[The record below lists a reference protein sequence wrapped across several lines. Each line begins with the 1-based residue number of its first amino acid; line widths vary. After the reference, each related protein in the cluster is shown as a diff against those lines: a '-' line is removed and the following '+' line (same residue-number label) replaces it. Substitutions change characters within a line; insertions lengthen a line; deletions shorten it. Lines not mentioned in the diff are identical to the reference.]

1 MIENKR
7 IQIRRDIA
15 LNWSTE
21 NPILLQGEVGFD
33 MTNNNIKIGDGI
45 KTWNELPYLTTEV
58 DLSEYYTKT
67 QIDELLERIEL
78 PEDVL
83 QQYYTKE
90 QTDTQISTA
99 IGNIEIP
106 ETDLSDYYTKGETD
120 TKIDEKIESIEFPT
134 PEEVDLSD
142 YYTKEQTDT
151 QITTA
156 IGNIEIPET
165 DLSDFY
171 TKEQTDTQ
179 ISTAIGNIEFPTPDL
194 SDYYTQE
201 EVDNLI
207 ETNTPDVYD
216 SKITIQQG
224 TKTQTFTLNQKNDAL
239 IEIEAGETDT
249 AQWYGTEQQWVSLPR
264 EKYQDGTE
272 YYISELSYS
281 ELKNKPFIPT
291 RTSQLKND
299 RGFTTKEKVKDII
312 RKTEWFGTQEEF
324 DALESYDPNVTYY
337 VEVEQ
342 KETEY
347 YTKAEVDALLAEI
360 RELIQ

>member
-106 ETDLSDYYTKGETD
+106 ETDLSDYYTKEETD

-151 QITTA
+151 QIT
-156 IGNIEIPET
+156 
-165 DLSDFY
+165 
-171 TKEQTDTQ
+171 
-179 ISTAIGNIEFPTPDL
+179 TAIGNIEFPTPDL

>member
-106 ETDLSDYYTKGETD
+106 ETDLSDYYTKEETD

-142 YYTKEQTDT
+142 Y
-151 QITTA
+151 
-156 IGNIEIPET
+156 
-165 DLSDFY
+165 Y

>member
-7 IQIRRDIA
+7 IQIRRDVKV
-15 LNWSTE
+15 NWEQE

-33 MTNNNIKIGDGI
+33 MTNKNLKIGDGI
-45 KTWNELPYLTTEV
+45 KPWNELEYLTTEV

-67 QIDELLERIEL
+67 QIDELIERIEL

-90 QTDTQISTA
+90 ETDNQISTA

-106 ETDLSDYYTKGETD
+106 ETDLSDYYTKEETD
-120 TKIDEKIESIEFPT
+120 AKIDEKIEAIEFPT
-134 PEEVDLSD
+134 
-142 YYTKEQTDT
+142 
-151 QITTA
+151 
-156 IGNIEIPET
+156 T

-179 ISTAIGNIEFPTPDL
+179 ITTAIGNIEFPTPDL

-249 AQWYGTEQQWVSLPR
+249 AQWYGTEQQWSSLPR

-272 YYISELSYS
+272 YYI
-281 ELKNKPFIPT
+281 
-291 RTSQLKND
+291 
-299 RGFTTKEKVKDII
+299 G
-312 RKTEWFGTQEEF
+312 
-324 DALESYDPNVTYY
+324 
-337 VEVEQ
+337 
-342 KETEY
+342 KETY
-347 YTKAEVDALLAEI
+347 VG
-360 RELIQ
+360 

>member
-15 LNWSTE
+15 LNWSTQ
-21 NPILLQGEVGFD
+21 NPVLLQGEVGYD
-33 MTNNNIKIGDGI
+33 MTNKNLKIGDGI
-45 KTWNELPYLTTEV
+45 KPWNELEYLTTEV
-58 DLSEYYTKT
+58 DLSEYYTKS
-67 QIDELLERIEL
+67 QVDDLINRIEL

-90 QTDTQISTA
+90 QTDTQISNA
-99 IGNIEIP
+99 IGNIV
-106 ETDLSDYYTKGETD
+106 
-120 TKIDEKIESIEFPT
+120 FPT
-134 PEEVDLSD
+134 TDLSD

-151 QITTA
+151 KIDEK
-156 IGNIEIPET
+156 IE
-165 DLSDFY
+165 
-171 TKEQTDTQ
+171 
-179 ISTAIGNIEFPTPDL
+179 AIEFPTPDL

-224 TKTQTFTLNQKNDAL
+224 TKTQTFTLNQKDDAL
-239 IEIEAGETDT
+239 IEIEAGETDV
-249 AQWYGTEQQWVSLPR
+249 AQWYGTEQQWATLPR
-264 EKYQDGTE
+264 EQYQDNTE
-272 YYISELSYS
+272 YFINELSYS

-291 RTSQLKND
+291 KTSQLNND

-324 DALESYDPNVTYY
+324 DALGSYDPNVTYY

-360 RELIQ
+360 RELL

>member
-90 QTDTQISTA
+90 QTDTQITTA

-106 ETDLSDYYTKGETD
+106 ETDLSDYYTKEETD

-142 YYTKEQTDT
+142 Y
-151 QITTA
+151 
-156 IGNIEIPET
+156 
-165 DLSDFY
+165 Y

>member
-83 QQYYTKE
+83 EQYYTKTETEEYIKGEIEKIEFPTTDLSDYYTKEETDAKIDEKIEAIEFPTTDLSDFYTKE
-90 QTDTQISTA
+90 QTDTQIS
-99 IGNIEIP
+99 
-106 ETDLSDYYTKGETD
+106 
-120 TKIDEKIESIEFPT
+120 
-134 PEEVDLSD
+134 
-142 YYTKEQTDT
+142 
-151 QITTA
+151 TA

-179 ISTAIGNIEFPTPDL
+179 ISTAIGNIEFPTTDL

-239 IEIEAGETDT
+239 IEIEAGETEV
-249 AQWYGTEQQWVSLPR
+249 AQWYGSEQQWASLPR

-281 ELKNKPFIPT
+281 ELKNKPLIPT
-291 RTSQLKND
+291 KTSQLNND

-360 RELIQ
+360 RGLIQ

>member
-7 IQIRRDIA
+7 IQIRRDVKV
-15 LNWSTE
+15 NWEQE

-33 MTNNNIKIGDGI
+33 MTNKNLKIGDGI
-45 KTWNELPYLTTEV
+45 KPWNELEYLTTEV

-67 QIDELLERIEL
+67 QIDELIERIEL

-90 QTDTQISTA
+90 ETDNQISTA

-106 ETDLSDYYTKGETD
+106 ETDLSDYYTKEETD
-120 TKIDEKIESIEFPT
+120 AKIDEKIEAIEFPT
-134 PEEVDLSD
+134 
-142 YYTKEQTDT
+142 
-151 QITTA
+151 
-156 IGNIEIPET
+156 T

-179 ISTAIGNIEFPTPDL
+179 ITTAIGNIEFPTPDL

-249 AQWYGTEQQWVSLPR
+249 AQWYGTEQQWSSLPR

-272 YYISELSYS
+272 YYISELSYL

-291 RTSQLKND
+291 KTSQLNND

-360 RELIQ
+360 RGLIQ